1 MKAYLQVWTVVL
13 TFLGG
18 HQRGINNLTNLK
30 LMSKAL
36 AYKFTE
42 LNFNVELNSKGVEQL
57 LGMPLTEYSL
67 VFTSTAWRVLGVA
80 CSISRSI
87 LPMF

>member
-1 MKAYLQVWTVVL
+1 MKTYLQIWTVGS
-13 TFLGG
+13 TFWGR

-36 AYKFTE
+36 AHEFTE
-42 LNFNVELNSKGVEQL
+42 LSFNTELNSKGVEQL

-80 CSISRSI
+80 CNISRSI